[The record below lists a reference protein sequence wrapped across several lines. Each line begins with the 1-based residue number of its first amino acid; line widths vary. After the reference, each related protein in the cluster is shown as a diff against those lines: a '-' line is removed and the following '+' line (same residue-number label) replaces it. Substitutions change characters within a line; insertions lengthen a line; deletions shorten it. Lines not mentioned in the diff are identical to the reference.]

1 MSSSPPAPGPRPAPG
16 PSPAYIPAPA
26 PDLSR
31 RRILRYGMAGAGAAL
46 LASDPLTACASP
58 AGASQASSL
67 KVWDLFQGGDGLLMN
82 DMIKAVSRAHD
93 GFTVDRTILDWGPSY
108 YTKLAMSAAGGRAAD
123 VAVLHLSRLAGFAPG
138 GLLDPFDLDLLAE
151 FGVSQADF
159 TPAVWKRTQYENT
172 VYAIPLDVH
181 PFIVFYDRDA
191 ADKAGLLDSSGELA
205 PMGSPEALLDA
216 GKELAKVTGGSGILF
231 GHVTDTAQSW
241 RQFAA
246 FYAQT
251 GAAFTLPD
259 GGPARIDVDA
269 AVRVVSFMQ
278 QLFDGRTNPNNLD
291 YNGAMAAFIGR
302 RGGMAMLGEWEL
314 PTLRKSGIPLGAA
327 PFPQV
332 FEHPAV
338 YTDSHSFVLPHQDH
352 PDPQRRREA
361 HRYVAQMVKQ
371 SLTWAS
377 AGHIPAY
384 QPVLARPEYAELHP
398 QSSYADAGKVAVL
411 DPPNWFAGAASNFQN
426 RMCQPLQSA
435 LLGNTSA
442 EKAVRQMVREADTLL
457 RQPNPV
463 A

>member
-1 MSSSPPAPGPRPAPG
+1 MSPSSHPREVPVPPGPGPAPGIG
-16 PSPAYIPAPA
+16 
-26 PDLSR
+26 R
-31 RRILRYGMAGAGAAL
+31 RRLLRYGA
-46 LASDPLTACASP
+46 
-58 AGASQASSL
+58 AGASSLFAAGALTGCSSRASAAGASAL
-67 KVWDLFQGGDGLLMN
+67 DVWDLFQGGDGMLMN
-82 DMIKAVSRAHD
+82 DMIKAVSEGPD
-93 GFTVDRTILDWGPSY
+93 GFEVDRTILDWGPSY
-108 YTKLAMSAAGGRAAD
+108 YTKLAMSAAGGRACD
-123 VAVLHLSRLAGFAPG
+123 VAVLHLSRLAGYAPG
-138 GLLDPFDLDLLAE
+138 GLLDPFDLDVLAE
-151 FGVSQADF
+151 FGVTEKDF
-159 TPAVWKRTQYENT
+159 TPAVWKRTQHQGK

-181 PFIVFYDRDA
+181 PFIVFYDREA
-191 ADKAGLLDSSGELA
+191 AGRAGLLDPKGELA
-205 PMGSPEALLDA
+205 PMGSPKAMLEAGEALAD
-216 GKELAKVTGGSGILF
+216 VTGKSGILF

-246 FYAQT
+246 LYAQT

-259 GGPARIDVDA
+259 GKAAEIDTDA
-269 AVRVVSFMQ
+269 AVQVVSFMQ

-291 YNGAMAAFIGR
+291 YNSALAGFLGG

-332 FEHPAV
+332 FDRPAV
-338 YTDSHSFVLPHQDH
+338 YTDSHSFVLPHQDN
-352 PDPQRRREA
+352 PDPARRREA
-361 HRYVAQMVKQ
+361 HRYVAQILKQ

-384 QPVLARPEYAELHP
+384 QPVLAEPAYAELKP
-398 QSSYADAGKVAVL
+398 QSSYADAGEVAVL

-442 EKAVRQMVREADTLL
+442 EKAVRQMVREANALL

>member
-1 MSSSPPAPGPRPAPG
+1 MSSSSPAHEASAAPGSGPAPGIG
-16 PSPAYIPAPA
+16 
-26 PDLSR
+26 R
-31 RRILRYGMAGAGAAL
+31 RRFLRYGTAGAGAL
-46 LASDPLTACASP
+46 LAMGPLAGCSSLAS
-58 AGASQASSL
+58 ASGASALS
-67 KVWDLFQGGDGLLMN
+67 VWDLFQGGDGMLMD
-82 DMIKAVSRAHD
+82 DMIKAVSEGPD
-93 GFTVDRTILDWGPSY
+93 GFEVDRTILDWGPSY
-108 YTKLAMSAAGGRAAD
+108 YTKLAMSAAGGRASD
-123 VAVLHLSRLAGFAPG
+123 VAVLHLSRLAGYAPG

-151 FGVSQADF
+151 FGVTEKDF
-159 TPAVWKRTQYENT
+159 TPAVWSRTKHQGA

-181 PFIVFYDRDA
+181 PFIVFYDKDA
-191 ADKAGLLDSSGELA
+191 AAEAGLLDPKGELA
-205 PMGSPEALLDA
+205 PMGSPKALLEA
-216 GKELAKVTGGSGILF
+216 GKALADVTGKSGILF

-246 FYAQT
+246 LYAQT

-259 GGPARIDVDA
+259 GGPAEIDTDA

-278 QLFDGRTNPNNLD
+278 QLFDGRTNPNDLD
-291 YNGAMAAFIGR
+291 YNSALAGFMGG

-314 PTLRKSGIPLGAA
+314 PTLQKSGIKLGAA

-332 FEHPAV
+332 FDRPAV
-338 YTDSHSFVLPHQDH
+338 YTDSHSFVLPHQDS
-352 PDPQRRREA
+352 PDPARRREA
-361 HRYVAQMVKQ
+361 HRYVAQILKQ

-384 QPVLARPEYAELHP
+384 QPVLAEPAYAELKP
-398 QSSYADAGKVAVL
+398 QASYADAGKVAVL

-442 EKAVRQMVREADTLL
+442 EKAVRQMVREANTLL

>member
-1 MSSSPPAPGPRPAPG
+1 MSSSSHPRQVPVTPGPGPAPGLG
-16 PSPAYIPAPA
+16 
-26 PDLSR
+26 R
-31 RRILRYGMAGAGAAL
+31 RRLLRYGAAGASAL
-46 LASDPLTACASP
+46 LATGALSGCSSRASASDATA
-58 AGASQASSL
+58 L
-67 KVWDLFQGGDGLLMN
+67 NVWDLFQGGDGMLMD
-82 DMIKAVSRAHD
+82 DMIRAVSKGPD
-93 GFTVDRTILDWGPSY
+93 GFEVDRTILDWGPSY
-108 YTKLAMSAAGGRAAD
+108 YTKLAMSAAGGRASD
-123 VAVLHLSRLAGFAPG
+123 VAVLHLSRLAGYAPG
-138 GLLDPFDLDLLAE
+138 GLLDPFDLDVLAE
-151 FGVSQADF
+151 FGVTEKDF
-159 TPAVWKRTQYENT
+159 TPAVWARTKHQGG

-191 ADKAGLLDSSGELA
+191 ADRAGLLDANGELA
-205 PMGSPEALLDA
+205 PMGSPKAMLEA
-216 GKELAKVTGGSGILF
+216 GKALAEVTGKSGILF

-246 FYAQT
+246 LYAQT

-259 GGPARIDVDA
+259 GGTAQIDTDA
-269 AVRVVSFMQ
+269 AVQVVSFMQ

-291 YNGAMAAFIGR
+291 YNSALAGFLGG

-314 PTLRKSGIPLGAA
+314 PVLRKSGIALGAA

-332 FEHPAV
+332 FGRPAV
-338 YTDSHSFVLPHQDH
+338 YTDSHSFVLPHQSN
-352 PDPQRRREA
+352 PDPARRRQA
-361 HRYVAQMVKQ
+361 HRYVAQILKQ

-384 QPVLARPEYAELHP
+384 QPVLAEPAYAALDP

-435 LLGNTSA
+435 LLGNTTA
-442 EKAVRQMVREADTLL
+442 EKAVRQMVREANTLL